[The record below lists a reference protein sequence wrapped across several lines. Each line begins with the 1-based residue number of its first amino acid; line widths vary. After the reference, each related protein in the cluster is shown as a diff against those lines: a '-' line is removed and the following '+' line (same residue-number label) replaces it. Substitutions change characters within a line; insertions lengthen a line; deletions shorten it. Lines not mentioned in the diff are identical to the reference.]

1 MNTQT
6 QTYMELDAFI
16 INQLPTGSTFG
27 VDDNTQEQVFIPS
40 SLARQHNIVPGEVVR
55 VRAIPNRKEGGARW
69 FGIYIDRAVPAQS
82 VEITTVTPT
91 TTTTTTAKLPDFIT
105 EPDAVD
111 TAESTEQG
119 PDWYALCMDALK
131 KLGRAATSKEIGEH
145 VGASTQFASFYLR
158 GLHKRGKICRAS
170 VRSSGTQEK
179 DSYVFWALNTND
191 LFPATFDNG

>member
-91 TTTTTTAKLPDFIT
+91 TTTTTTAKLPDFIA
-105 EPDAVD
+105 EPDDVD
-111 TAESTEQG
+111 TAESTEEG
-119 PDWYALCMDALK
+119 PDWYALCMDALHDF
-131 KLGRAATSKEIGEH
+131 GSAVTSRQIADYLDSTPQF
-145 VGASTQFASFYLR
+145 VGFYLR
-158 GLHKRGKICRAS
+158 GLHKRGKIARAG
-170 VRSSGTQEK
+170 VRSAGTQEK
-179 DSYVFWALNTND
+179 DSHVFWALDSND